1 MSASV
6 TPELGYGVYSP
17 YIASV
22 LDIVRIFDS
31 FSTAQYQ
38 YIPALSSHRGNKL
51 ALTLNTPP
59 SFYNPKSVMVVA
71 LPAVEKPRLPPL
83 HAVNPTDIY
92 CASRDDLVLPVEG
105 APLAFSTEYRSE
117 EHTSELQSLMRIS

>member
-71 LPAVEKPRLPPL
+71 LPAVEK
-83 HAVNPTDIY
+83 
-92 CASRDDLVLPVEG
+92 
-105 APLAFSTEYRSE
+105 RSE
-117 EHTSELQSLMRIS
+117 ERRVGKECVSTCRSRWSQYH

>member
-31 FSTAQYQ
+31 FSTAPYQ

-59 SFYNPKSVMVVA
+59 SFYHPKSAMVVA
-71 LPAVEKPRLPPL
+71 LPAVEKPRLTPLPAVHPP
-83 HAVNPTDIY
+83 DI
-92 CASRDDLVLPVEG
+92 SRATPADPHG
-105 APLAFSTEYRSE
+105 
-117 EHTSELQSLMRIS
+117 